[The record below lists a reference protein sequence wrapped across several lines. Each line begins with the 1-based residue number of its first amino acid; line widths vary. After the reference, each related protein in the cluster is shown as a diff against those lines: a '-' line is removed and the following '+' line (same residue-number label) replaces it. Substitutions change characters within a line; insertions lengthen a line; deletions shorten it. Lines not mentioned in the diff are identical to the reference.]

1 MSNHHLDVVATQSQK
16 LVTNP
21 VTDLIEFDFT
31 AIGGTAKVYIAKD
44 YEGTQQS
51 GVFQEISIDFD
62 NDGADETFTKVDFK
76 CGGFKNDLMGTPNEP
91 TLTVAV
97 EDLWNVTGWAAAT
110 SGFSLR
116 DYRGLVVNRK
126 RMFYGIYY
134 RMIPQRFFVKSVES
148 MTATQITFQLSGSL
162 DSENLNR
169 PSARKLEK

>member
-1 MSNHHLDVVATQSQK
+1 MTTPTHLDTPETQAQK
-16 LVTNP
+16 LVTEA
-21 VTDLIEFDFT
+21 VVDLIEFDFT
-31 AIGGTAKVYIAKD
+31 SIGGTAKVYIA
-44 YEGTQQS
+44 TSSS
-51 GVFQEISIDFD
+51 GNNQIQVDF
-62 NDGADETFTKVDFK
+62 NSDGSPDTFTKIDFK
-76 CGGFKNDLMGTPNEP
+76 CGGFKNDLMGSPNEP
-91 TLTVAV
+91 TLTIAV
-97 EDLWNVTGWAAAT
+97 EDLWNVPGWAAAT

-126 RMFYGIYY
+126 RMFYNTYY